1 MQLKITEQ
9 ENKGLFADCTL
20 EEHERRI
27 ARLREEMDREG
38 VDGLYLTQETNVR
51 YASAMQDVAWVIHAY
66 FYTVFIPRDDT
77 LPSALFVPNGGQI
90 QTQASWID
98 TVVRWDFPP
107 GFYMGRVGDSLIE
120 SFAEWLRKLG
130 LEKSTIATEM
140 SAHFRLGLSVD
151 VLDGLRDALPDVT
164 WRDCGPVV
172 WPVRSIKSD
181 EEVRRLRESVR
192 ISCLGIEAGF
202 EALREGMSERELVN
216 VMCAKM
222 FEEGGSEIKFTSLY
236 AGPDRALWA
245 DSTPRR
251 EMKINPGSLIQFD
264 GGCTYDGYYTDIKR
278 FASLGE
284 PTEDQRRFYNI
295 ARAAEQAAIDAVKPG
310 VSYGEV
316 YESSQQAIRDA
327 GYPEFVEQAQASRWT
342 SIGHNI
348 GLDLHEMPGIAKDNA
363 AVLQPNQVICIEPF
377 FFHDGGFP
385 IWNVPNKYGCEDQ
398 VLVTETGHE
407 VLSSDD
413 LVSRDIWVA

>member
-9 ENKGLFADCTL
+9 QNKGLFADCTL

-77 LPSALFVPNGGQI
+77 LPLALFVPNGGQI

-164 WRDCGPVV
+164 WQ
-172 WPVRSIKSD
+172 
-181 EEVRRLRESVR
+181 RLRPSSV
-192 ISCLGIEAGF
+192 
-202 EALREGMSERELVN
+202 
-216 VMCAKM
+216 
-222 FEEGGSEIKFTSLY
+222 
-236 AGPDRALWA
+236 
-245 DSTPRR
+245 
-251 EMKINPGSLIQFD
+251 
-264 GGCTYDGYYTDIKR
+264 
-278 FASLGE
+278 
-284 PTEDQRRFYNI
+284 
-295 ARAAEQAAIDAVKPG
+295 ARAV
-310 VSYGEV
+310 
-316 YESSQQAIRDA
+316 
-327 GYPEFVEQAQASRWT
+327 
-342 SIGHNI
+342 
-348 GLDLHEMPGIAKDNA
+348 
-363 AVLQPNQVICIEPF
+363 
-377 FFHDGGFP
+377 
-385 IWNVPNKYGCEDQ
+385 DQ
-398 VLVTETGHE
+398 VGRGGAASAGVGQ
-407 VLSSDD
+407 DI
-413 LVSRDIWVA
+413 VSRHRGGVRGAPRGHVRAGARERDVRQDVRGGRQRDQVHLAVRGA

>member
-1 MQLKITEQ
+1 MWQGKSNQGE
-9 ENKGLFADCTL
+9 KGIFADCTL

-27 ARLREEMDREG
+27 RRLQEETEREG
-38 VDGLYLTQETNVR
+38 VDGLFLTQETNVQ
-51 YASAMQDVAWVIHAY
+51 YASAMLDGAWVIHAY

-77 LPSALFVPNGGQI
+77 LPVALFVPNGGQI

-107 GFYMGRVGDSLIE
+107 GFYIGKVGGSLIE
-120 SFAEWLRKLG
+120 SFVEWLRKLG
-130 LEKSTIATEM
+130 LEKSRIATEM
-140 SAHFRLGLSVD
+140 GAHFRLGLSIE
-151 VLDGLRDALPDVT
+151 VLDGMCAALPDVT
-164 WRDCGPVV
+164 WSDCGPVV

-192 ISCLGIEAGF
+192 ISCLGIKAGF
-202 EALREGMSERELVN
+202 EALREGMSERDLTN

-222 FEEGGSEIKFTSLY
+222 FEEGGGDIKFTSVY

-245 DSTPRR
+245 DSALRR
-251 EMKINPGSLIQFD
+251 EMIIKPASLIQFD

-284 PTEDQRRFYNI
+284 PTEDQRRFYDI
-295 ARAAEQAAIDAVKPG
+295 ARAAEQASIDAVKPG
-310 VSYGEV
+310 VTYGEV
-316 YESSQQAIRDA
+316 YEASQQAIRDA
-327 GYPEFVEQAQASRWT
+327 GYPEFVDKAQDFRWT

-348 GLDLHEMPGIAKDNA
+348 GLDLHEMPGIGKDND

-377 FFHDGGFP
+377 FYHDGGFP
-385 IWNVPNKYGCEDQ
+385 IWTVPNKYGCEDQ
-398 VLVTETGHE
+398 VLVTETGHD
-407 VLSSDD
+407 VLSSDEFI
-413 LVSRDIWVA
+413 SRDIWVA

>member
-9 ENKGLFADCTL
+9 QNKGLFADCTL

-27 ARLREEMDREG
+27 ARLREEMEREG

-77 LPSALFVPNGGQI
+77 LPLALFVPNGGQI

-107 GFYMGRVGDSLIE
+107 GFYMGKVGDSLIE
-120 SFAEWLRKLG
+120 SFAEWLRG
-130 LEKSTIATEM
+130 
-140 SAHFRLGLSVD
+140 
-151 VLDGLRDALPDVT
+151 ALPDVT

-172 WPVRSIKSD
+172 WPGRSIKSD

-192 ISCLGIEAGF
+192 ISCLGIKAGF

-245 DSTPRR
+245 DATPRR

-284 PTEDQRRFYNI
+284 PTEDQRRFYDI
-295 ARAAEQAAIDAVKPG
+295 AREAEQASIDAVKPG
-310 VSYGEV
+310 VTYGEV
-316 YESSQQAIRDA
+316 YEASQQAIRNA
-327 GYPEFVEQAQASRWT
+327 GYPEFVEKAQSFRWT

-363 AVLQPNQVICIEPF
+363 AVLQPNQVICVEPF

-385 IWNVPNKYGCEDQ
+385 VWTVPNKYGCEDQ